1 MNKYFIDHP
10 EVIDN
15 KATLKGVLKD
25 FYLGDDAK
33 VNLMIIAYD
42 LDIHNQIINADRI
55 DEFFKQRFASKLTN
69 LYSIQH
75 DRAMWA
81 VNEWVTIFN
90 SNLIESYKNY
100 LVDKEKELSLTEAN
114 DTDAA
119 LEEYI
124 YTPEQYEATYSTVND
139 YNDQYINPKSFVDD
153 KNIYIPCG
161 FGNASKGFVIYGM
174 KQSSQ
179 CKNQYASIYAL
190 VYNLL
195 IKNTKLNDNNLPKMF
210 YDLESVYSI
219 DYETVYKMT
228 IIILMLIKNNYGY
241 RNIINIKFENDTI
254 VDFAINIINYYAT
267 LFSKI
272 SGIKFK
278 PLIRDKSAL
287 KVRKVEVN
295 EPIYVNIEKKGK
307 GIYCLE
313 SSEFSNV
320 RYQWFEKKIK
330 YNLTEN
336 NLKDVE
342 KVLMEI
348 SPYSSFKEGQY
359 EMLCEMISAD
369 KHKVAIMPTGSG
381 KSLIFYLVSYLQ
393 PLPLYVICPTD
404 ILIQDQ
410 IRNLDKIHNI
420 DDVAHLKLLDEI
432 CFRSYH
438 SLTNRIHYL
447 TPETF
452 QNRDIIK
459 AFQLINQ
466 GEYIK
471 NNSLGRYPNGAP
483 VSYIVL
489 DEIHCISNWGHD
501 FRPEY
506 LMLSQNL
513 NNFLD
518 RINFLGFTA
527 TANFTVVSDIQSQLQ
542 IKDSNFLSPT
552 VYEKDNFSY
561 SFVKDENEE
570 AMYTSL
576 KSITDEITLKN
587 ERALVFCKTQE
598 IGEQLVELI
607 GYEADLFNPNDPE
620 SYYQFAQEKC
630 SILVANSQLGI
641 GINLPNVQNVIHF
654 GIPTSKNE
662 FVQEIGRAGRNNET
676 VNSYVIYLDKDI
688 NEDLNKALVR
698 DVEIDSIQ
706 SKIKFLNNDY
716 SKVYNILIHD
726 NLTKDELFESLIDI
740 CNGLKKVSIIKKQ
753 YPADISGFIKRQLF
767 MLYVCGFIDEW
778 FTVEND
784 VDEITV
790 LINVCATGY
799 NKFKTNFDF
808 AMFKRMK
815 TRMLSYFDSLGNNRP
830 VIAKINR
837 AKTIND
843 FVRIYVEW
851 YYDSYLYKHHEEFLD
866 LLDFI
871 ENNLNED
878 SFIINEDIKNYFI
891 LPFTKLKDDEASY
904 KSKTIREIGIRG
916 YRKVPSSVL
925 VNLERA
931 NANNY
936 SYKLDYAIFTSRLTE
951 NKQFDSSRLQRLL
964 SNCSDDEKKDIL
976 YQLESA
982 YYNHSYSIKLI
993 IHKFMYVNA
1002 SLFSMSYDEIFNDLY
1017 KNKQKDKLYYGII
1030 AKRLN
1035 KKF

>member
-10 EVIDN
+10 GVIDN

-330 YNLTEN
+330 YN
-336 NLKDVE
+336 
-342 KVLMEI
+342 
-348 SPYSSFKEGQY
+348 
-359 EMLCEMISAD
+359 
-369 KHKVAIMPTGSG
+369 
-381 KSLIFYLVSYLQ
+381 
-393 PLPLYVICPTD
+393 
-404 ILIQDQ
+404 
-410 IRNLDKIHNI
+410 
-420 DDVAHLKLLDEI
+420 
-432 CFRSYH
+432 
-438 SLTNRIHYL
+438 
-447 TPETF
+447 
-452 QNRDIIK
+452 II
-459 AFQLINQ
+459 
-466 GEYIK
+466 
-471 NNSLGRYPNGAP
+471 
-483 VSYIVL
+483 
-489 DEIHCISNWGHD
+489 
-501 FRPEY
+501 
-506 LMLSQNL
+506 
-513 NNFLD
+513 
-518 RINFLGFTA
+518 
-527 TANFTVVSDIQSQLQ
+527 
-542 IKDSNFLSPT
+542 
-552 VYEKDNFSY
+552 
-561 SFVKDENEE
+561 
-570 AMYTSL
+570 
-576 KSITDEITLKN
+576 
-587 ERALVFCKTQE
+587 
-598 IGEQLVELI
+598 
-607 GYEADLFNPNDPE
+607 
-620 SYYQFAQEKC
+620 
-630 SILVANSQLGI
+630 
-641 GINLPNVQNVIHF
+641 
-654 GIPTSKNE
+654 
-662 FVQEIGRAGRNNET
+662 
-676 VNSYVIYLDKDI
+676 
-688 NEDLNKALVR
+688 
-698 DVEIDSIQ
+698 
-706 SKIKFLNNDY
+706 
-716 SKVYNILIHD
+716 
-726 NLTKDELFESLIDI
+726 
-740 CNGLKKVSIIKKQ
+740 
-753 YPADISGFIKRQLF
+753 
-767 MLYVCGFIDEW
+767 
-778 FTVEND
+778 
-784 VDEITV
+784 
-790 LINVCATGY
+790 
-799 NKFKTNFDF
+799 
-808 AMFKRMK
+808 
-815 TRMLSYFDSLGNNRP
+815 
-830 VIAKINR
+830 
-837 AKTIND
+837 
-843 FVRIYVEW
+843 
-851 YYDSYLYKHHEEFLD
+851 
-866 LLDFI
+866 
-871 ENNLNED
+871 
-878 SFIINEDIKNYFI
+878 
-891 LPFTKLKDDEASY
+891 
-904 KSKTIREIGIRG
+904 
-916 YRKVPSSVL
+916 
-925 VNLERA
+925 
-931 NANNY
+931 
-936 SYKLDYAIFTSRLTE
+936 
-951 NKQFDSSRLQRLL
+951 
-964 SNCSDDEKKDIL
+964 
-976 YQLESA
+976 
-982 YYNHSYSIKLI
+982 
-993 IHKFMYVNA
+993 
-1002 SLFSMSYDEIFNDLY
+1002 
-1017 KNKQKDKLYYGII
+1017 
-1030 AKRLN
+1030 
-1035 KKF
+1035 